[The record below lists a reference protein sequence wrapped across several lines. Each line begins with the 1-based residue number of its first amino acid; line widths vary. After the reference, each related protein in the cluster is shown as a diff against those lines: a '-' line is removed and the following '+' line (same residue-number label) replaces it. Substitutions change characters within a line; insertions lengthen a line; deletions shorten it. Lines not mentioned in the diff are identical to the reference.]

1 MDYMTPKELQMVCCG
16 KLYSAIRNPA
26 GKGAAAMGEKGISGS
41 PPGELALIHVFYPP
55 QQKEHLSLKV
65 QALRACKPLSLVL
78 ERRGA
83 EWEA

>member
-1 MDYMTPKELQMVCCG
+1 
-16 KLYSAIRNPA
+16 
-26 GKGAAAMGEKGISGS
+26 MGEKGISGS